1 MPARFR
7 IPQTDVRRLQ
17 KELKELDKDLYNE
30 FRREMRAEMKP
41 FAQKLQSNIP
51 STSPISGMSRR
62 PPRGRQSVE
71 ERAPFVFKRP
81 RARVSVG
88 SGRIKSGSSGVS
100 VVKIVFNDRRPTS
113 AFSVMET
120 AGTNGSNRVSR
131 ALATAGY
138 PLKGR
143 GRWVIPQFYQAQPL
157 ITNAAR
163 RVLRKYAE
171 KVSKDLARRF

>member
-1 MPARFR
+1 
-7 IPQTDVRRLQ
+7 
-17 KELKELDKDLYNE
+17 
-30 FRREMRAEMKP
+30 
-41 FAQKLQSNIP
+41 
-51 STSPISGMSRR
+51 
-62 PPRGRQSVE
+62 
-71 ERAPFVFKRP
+71 
-81 RARVSVG
+81 
-88 SGRIKSGSSGVS
+88 
-100 VVKIVFNDRRPTS
+100 
-113 AFSVMET
+113 MET